1 MLGVVV
7 PVPGRELTV
16 ELIFDTLVTSA
27 SVPGFETVIVP
38 SIPAL
43 EYSAHFE
50 VDLWIFNIEFNK
62 FFFDFGIL

>member
-16 ELIFDTLVTSA
+16 ELVFDTVIA
-27 SVPGFETVIVP
+27 SGNIPRFETVIVP

-50 VDLWIFNIEFNK
+50 VKFYVFNLEFNE
-62 FFFDFGIL
+62 FFFHDFFL